1 LKYWHNVWY
10 GETGV
15 VWLQDGKKIEDM
27 FSGFST
33 IPACDEQMDGHLA
46 TTYAA
51 LCIASRG
58 KNREA

>member
-1 LKYWHNVWY
+1 M
-10 GETGV
+10 

-46 TTYAA
+46 TTCAA